1 MIAAMTQ
8 TLASLLAQET
18 SLTGTEQIDFDHPAI
33 CRPVRPRLSLYC
45 YDFRQNFA
53 GHPSW
58 QQQVYHLAQQQMFPQ
73 HPSGLPQRGADAEIE
88 SKWFDIS
95 FIVSAWD
102 WTEFGEK
109 QLLSEALLLLLRHR
123 LLPSDR
129 LAPALQGMGTVY
141 VTVSRVPLGEVT
153 ALWRALEA
161 PLRPAIYVT
170 VTLPFSPPT
179 QVPTLDQ
186 ASLTPAR

>member
-8 TLASLLAQET
+8 TLAALLAQET
-18 SLTGTEQIDFDHPAI
+18 SLTGTEQIDFDHPAV
-33 CRPVRPRLSLYC
+33 CRLVRPRLSLYC
-45 YDFRQNFA
+45 YDFRQNFV
-53 GHPSW
+53 GYPSW
-58 QQQVYHLAQQQMFPQ
+58 PQQVYHLAQQQMFSHQTSSP
-73 HPSGLPQRGADAEIE
+73 LPRGPDAENE

-129 LAPALQGMGTVY
+129 LAPALKGMGTVY
-141 VTVSRVPLGEVT
+141 VNVSPVPLESVT
-153 ALWRALEA
+153 ALWQALEA

-170 VTLPFSPPT
+170 VTLPFCPST
-179 QVPTLDQ
+179 LVPTRDQ
-186 ASLTPAR
+186 ASLTSVR